1 MGRKLDL
8 MGRAALSAVLVGGL
22 LGGMA
27 TSAAAA
33 GACASTG
40 ALDRDG
46 TPLTAR
52 LVNPTGVVR
61 GRVDATGCSVG
72 VYFGAGSRGL
82 VRGAEIFG
90 ARYYGV
96 LVDGNGGNVAR
107 ADVRDTSIHDIGDV
121 PITASRHG
129 QGVAWRAFGGG
140 TASGTVSGSRFWNF
154 QEAGINMTGPGT
166 TATASDNVVR
176 GRGLIDVLSQNGIQ
190 IIFGAHGRALRNRI
204 TDLEFAGPNTGNG
217 VLVAGGGAYDDDPT
231 KGCLPSGCDVT
242 AGARIEGNVIL
253 EADTGI
259 VVFNADA
266 DFNPPAE
273 PTSTLI
279 AGNVIRKSGLTNRAG
294 WDGTTTG
301 VQEGV
306 FAYGN
311 RDRIV
316 DNVIGGDGYDQDVCG
331 DAAICMAIDTA
342 GSIDPII
349 SGNVI
354 R

>member
-1 MGRKLDL
+1 MGRKLDH
-8 MGRAALSAVLVGGL
+8 MGRAGL
-22 LGGMA
+22 IAMLAGGMLA
-27 TSAAAA
+27 GMAPSAAVAA
-33 GACASTG
+33 GACTSTG
-40 ALDRDG
+40 AVDRDG
-46 TPLTAR
+46 TALTAR

-72 VYFGAGSRGL
+72 VYYGAGSRGL

-96 LVDGNGGNVAR
+96 LVDGNTGNVAR
-107 ADVRDTSIHDIGDV
+107 ADVRESTFHDIGDV
-121 PITASRHG
+121 PITSSRHG
-129 QGVAWRAFGGG
+129 QGVAYRAFGDG
-140 TASGTVSGSRFWNF
+140 TATGTVSGSRFWNF

-190 IIFGAHGRALRNRI
+190 IIFGAHGSALRNRI
-204 TDLEFAGPNTGNG
+204 SDLEFAGPNTGNG
-217 VLVAGGGAYDDDPT
+217 ILVAGGAVYDGDPT
-231 KGCLPSGCDVT
+231 KGCLPSGCEVT

-253 EADTGI
+253 EADTGV

-266 DFNPPAE
+266 DVNPPDE

-279 AGNVIRKSGLTNRAG
+279 ARNVIRKSGLTNHAG
-294 WDGTTTG
+294 WDGTIG

-331 DAAICMAIDTA
+331 DAAVCMAIDTVGA
-342 GSIDPII
+342 IDPII